1 MKGNYNPNVHSALL
15 AAVGGYLLYMAWQ
28 LFDKYR
34 NQAGEM
40 SPAMNI
46 IAIAF
51 LGLGGLG
58 TLYYAWSVYRKGKQ
72 ESTENDEENKTTKID

>member
-15 AAVGGYLLYMAWQ
+15 AAVGGYLLYLAWQ

-58 TLYYAWSVYRKGKQ
+58 TLYYAWTVYCKGKK
-72 ESTENDEENKTTKID
+72 ENAENDREETRDNK